1 MRERGRALIV
11 DGRPTT
17 RESLLRVCRGAGLS
31 GSIALSWP
39 EAKEELRSRY
49 YDLVLI
55 CSESRGH
62 SCVAM
67 IRDIRELGLDSCI
80 LIVAPP
86 RRHSTIVE
94 CLSNGAYDNIL
105 TPVHETWAAITVSRA
120 IERRKYYAGAQM
132 KDHYRRLS
140 IFDDLTR
147 IHNHRYFHQSLSRGI
162 SAAARY
168 QYPFSILLMDLDNFK
183 AYNDAHGHLAGDQAL
198 RALGAFLGKS
208 IRAGDIAARY
218 GGEEFV
224 LFFPQ
229 TDEAN
234 AVPVIERMQRRF
246 QQLSEAHNH
255 LRISFSAVVVEA
267 PRDGNQFDVLCRRA
281 DEAMYSS
288 KEHGK
293 ARVTPWRPDMR
304 HAARPLRTP

>member
-11 DGRPTT
+11 DGRPAT

-31 GSIALSWP
+31 SSIALSWP

-105 TPVHETWAAITVSRA
+105 TPVNETWAAITVSRA

-218 GGEEFV
+218 GGEEFALILSHTDKEGALAV
-224 LFFPQ
+224 AERLRAGTEAIQRTHRSLPAPFTVSIGAATFPGDGK
-229 TDEAN
+229 TKDALILK
-234 AVPVIERMQRRF
+234 ADKALYR
-246 QQLSEAHNH
+246 AKHN
-255 LRISFSAVVVEA
+255 
-267 PRDGNQFDVLCRRA
+267 
-281 DEAMYSS
+281 
-288 KEHGK
+288 GK
-293 ARVTPWRPDMR
+293 NRVCG
-304 HAARPLRTP
+304 